1 MPGPKSKDDR
11 KRRRRAKATVD
22 FATGEVHDRALDA
35 AGNPR
40 VIEQAEGKIPPDPDQ
55 AELCSPEELSNEDRV
70 QLGIDRDK
78 RARRARTANQQSR
91 RAWVKA
97 RKIP

>member
-22 FATGEVHDRALDA
+22 FATGEVHDLALDA

-40 VIEQAEGKIPPDPDQ
+40 ALAQVQGVTPADPDQ
-55 AELCSPEELSNEDRV
+55 ADLCSPEELSNENRAQLDLDRA
-70 QLGIDRDK
+70 K
-78 RARRARTANQQSR
+78 RPRRARTANQHSR
-91 RAWVKA
+91 RAWIKA